1 MGNKKHTRFEKGTAI
16 KEMTNSS
23 KWCCVNTEN
32 EFIFMGQ
39 TFVIPENNE
48 NYKVINKASEIE
60 DYTNEAYM
68 EEILV
73 VVDNNHSIWFYDQN
87 FDFVENVVVRI
98 KK

>member
-1 MGNKKHTRFEKGTAI
+1 MMAKKHNRFEKSSAI
-16 KEMTNSS
+16 VEAASSS
-23 KWCCVNTEN
+23 KWCYVNTEN
-32 EFIFMGQ
+32 EFTFMGQ
-39 TFVIPENNE
+39 TFVIPESNE
-48 NYKVINKASEIE
+48 NYRVVNKASETE

-68 EEILV
+68 EEILA